1 MAEITDNEMLD
12 HSLHY
17 VCPDIYTFEILG
29 GKWRLAIIW
38 TLSVCESVRYN
49 ELRRRL
55 GGITNIML
63 TRALQALE
71 EHGLIKRVDF
81 NENPPH
87 VEYSITDKAREMLPA
102 LTMLAEWG
110 KDLGAPN
117 ASSGNDDIDLT
128 SGKQ

>member
-1 MAEITDNEMLD
+1 MSDKCDNALPD

-38 TLSVCESVRYN
+38 TLSACESVRYN
-49 ELRRRL
+49 DLRRRL

-71 EHGLIKRVDF
+71 EHGLMNRVDYG
-81 NENPPH
+81 ENPPR
-87 VEYSITDKAREMLPA
+87 VEYSITDKARKMLPA
-102 LTMLAEWG
+102 LALLAEWG
-110 KDLGAPN
+110 KDY
-117 ASSGNDDIDLT
+117 IDE
-128 SGKQ
+128 